1 MNRNFLKNIIVAA
14 LATVIYQEYIVAGVS
29 GTSKAFGIV
38 VVYVFVIGVLEFFDG
53 LIDCIRDR
61 RKRIRILNK
70 CKFTRYT
77 EHLAETVET
86 KRAKGKDEDYLKD
99 FITNFIT
106 HQKRYAFSGEQIGEL
121 LSLAEDRK
129 ECAK

>member
-1 MNRNFLKNIIVAA
+1 MDRNFLKNTIVAA
-14 LATVIYQEYIVAGVS
+14 LATVIYQEHIVAGVS
-29 GTSKAFGIV
+29 GTSKTFGIV
-38 VVYVFVIGVLEFFDG
+38 VVYIFIIGILELFDG

-77 EHLAETVET
+77 ERLTEMVET
-86 KRAKGKDEDYLKD
+86 KRAKGKDEAYLKN

-106 HQKRYAFSGEQIGEL
+106 HQKRYAFSGAQIGEL

-129 ECAK
+129 ECIK

>member
-1 MNRNFLKNIIVAA
+1 MDRNFLKNIIVAA
-14 LATVIYQEYIVAGVS
+14 LATVIYWEHIVAGVS
-29 GTSKAFGIV
+29 GTSKVFGIV
-38 VVYVFVIGVLEFFDG
+38 VVYVFIMGILEFFDG
-53 LIDCIRDR
+53 LTDCIRDR

-77 EHLAETVET
+77 ERLAELVET
-86 KRAKGKDEDYLKD
+86 KRVKGKDETYLKD
-99 FITNFIT
+99 FVTNFIT

>member
-1 MNRNFLKNIIVAA
+1 MDRNFLKNIIVAA
-14 LATVIYQEYIVAGVS
+14 LATVIYQEHIVAGVS
-29 GTSKAFGIV
+29 GTSKVFGVV
-38 VVYVFVIGVLEFFDG
+38 VVYVFIIGILEFFDG

-70 CKFTRYT
+70 CKFTRYA
-77 EHLAETVET
+77 ERLAETVET
-86 KRAKGKDEDYLKD
+86 KRAKGKDEDYLKN
-99 FITNFIT
+99 FVTNFIT

-129 ECAK
+129 ERAK